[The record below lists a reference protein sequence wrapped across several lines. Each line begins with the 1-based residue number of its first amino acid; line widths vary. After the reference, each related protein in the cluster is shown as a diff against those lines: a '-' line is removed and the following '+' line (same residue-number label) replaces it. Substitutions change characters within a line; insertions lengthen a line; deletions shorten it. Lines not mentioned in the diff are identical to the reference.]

1 MGSGD
6 FLQSTEAEDVMSDTS
21 SGGRWLHFNL
31 SGGGDSLVIL
41 DDGDRKAPQHLK
53 NLDIHNK
60 VRVELNNTHIVQKL
74 VLASQMPQR
83 NMNITNPTGADS
95 QESAGRAGQ
104 LGGSELGIG
113 RASNYQGRGKPQPRP
128 KGQDLLCVGPF
139 EGQEEAKGC

>member
-21 SGGRWLHFNL
+21 CGGRWLHFNL

-60 VRVELNNTHIVQKL
+60 VRVELNNTHCAKV
-74 VLASQMPQR
+74 S
-83 NMNITNPTGADS
+83 
-95 QESAGRAGQ
+95 
-104 LGGSELGIG
+104 LGI
-113 RASNYQGRGKPQPRP
+113 SNATKKHEHHKSNR
-128 KGQDLLCVGPF
+128 C
-139 EGQEEAKGC
+139 